1 MEPEREEVKKEIGG
15 RKLRQRQ
22 RKFCK
27 RKWLRAWTMERKR
40 NLAEP
45 GVLED
50 EKQRV

>member
-1 MEPEREEVKKEIGG
+1 MR
-15 RKLRQRQ
+15 
-22 RKFCK
+22 
-27 RKWLRAWTMERKR
+27 RKWLRAWKMERKR